1 MGEAAGAENL
11 PTCRIAPG
19 PDTPSRHTTPSRRR
33 ETPAF
38 APDTPRED
46 RSAAPFV
53 GKFRDFVEKVGGGIF
68 FAANRY
74 LRRRN
79 GPTRP
84 AIKNSNDMK
93 KTFLILTALLLGAG
107 TVSAQRHEKNI
118 LSVRGGMNV
127 SSLTASA
134 EGISSTSDSR
144 IGYYIGISDE
154 ILLSRRMPLYLETG
168 LHFSSRGAKGD
179 GVSLRPMYLQVPVLV
194 NYHIDIKN
202 VVTIQPFA
210 GVYYGLGIAC
220 KAKVEDL
227 KGDLF
232 GSDSP
237 LRRSDLGVRL
247 GVGVTR
253 KHLYFGLS
261 YDIGCLNQLKGD
273 LVDTDYV
280 DDAPTIAAKIRNNC
294 FTLSVGYR
302 F

>member
-1 MGEAAGAENL
+1 
-11 PTCRIAPG
+11 
-19 PDTPSRHTTPSRRR
+19 
-33 ETPAF
+33 
-38 APDTPRED
+38 
-46 RSAAPFV
+46 
-53 GKFRDFVEKVGGGIF
+53 
-68 FAANRY
+68 
-74 LRRRN
+74 
-79 GPTRP
+79 
-84 AIKNSNDMK
+84 MK
-93 KTFLILTALLLGAG
+93 KTLLILTALLLGAG

-144 IGYYIGISDE
+144 IGYYIGVTDE
-154 ILLSRRMPLYLETG
+154 ILLSRRLPLYLETG

-179 GVSLRPMYLQVPVLV
+179 GASLRPMYLQVPVLV

-202 VVTIQPFA
+202 IVAIQPFA
-210 GVYYGLGIAC
+210 GVYYGLGIAV
-220 KAKVEDL
+220 KAKIEDL

-261 YDIGCLNQLKGD
+261 YDIGCLNQLKGE
-273 LVDTDYV
+273 LVDTDFQ
-280 DDAPTIAAKIRNNC
+280 DDAPSYSAKLRNNC
-294 FTLSVGYR
+294 FTLSIGYR